1 MPKIVKDH
9 QIIDD
14 SWQVITEEQGSLDS
28 EQLLLPYAQFETEAA
43 TLRQEGKMV
52 GIWLD
57 SDFDFEALNQIERDQ
72 CPVIA
77 INFPKFADGRGYSLA
92 RILREQLQFKGE
104 IRAIGDVLLD
114 QLYYL
119 SRVGFDA
126 FALRWMHM
134 HEKSRLMQLHK
145 FPISWP

>member
-14 SWQVITEEQGSLDS
+14 SWQVITDEQGSLDS

-43 TLRQEGKMV
+43 TLRQEGKVV

-77 INFPKFADGRGYSLA
+77 INFPKFISETIFATPKS
-92 RILREQLQFKGE
+92 FK
-104 IRAIGDVLLD
+104 
-114 QLYYL
+114 
-119 SRVGFDA
+119 
-126 FALRWMHM
+126 
-134 HEKSRLMQLHK
+134 
-145 FPISWP
+145 